1 MLWLVLSLG
10 LTSAVH
16 PGLQTLQ
23 KSFKNKQS
31 IRASFHQKVVQD
43 LFPNSPDEASG
54 TMEFRR
60 PDKLVWTYE
69 KPRSRVIEYDGRQLK
84 VKEDGRTE
92 VQPVAGAVTLEQSFS
107 FLWGEPDPKVF
118 KIEHLS
124 SQAFRVIPV
133 RSDEVTFK
141 YIDVTVAKGKVSQ
154 AKVFDKLGSTSIMTF
169 TWP

>member
-10 LTSAVH
+10 LTSLAH
-16 PGLQTLQ
+16 PGLQSLQ
-23 KSFKNKQS
+23 KSFKDKKQ

-54 TMEFRR
+54 TMEFQR

-69 KPRSRVIEYDGRQLK
+69 KPRSRVIEYDGRKLK
-84 VKEDGRTE
+84 VKEGGKTE
-92 VQPVAGAVTLEQSFS
+92 VQSVSGAVTLEQSFS

-118 KIEHLS
+118 KIESLNS
-124 SQAFRVIPV
+124 EAFRVIPL
-133 RSDEVTFK
+133 RTDEVTFK
-141 YIDVTVAKGKVSQ
+141 YIDVTVAKGRVSQ